1 MYQINIEYTS
11 QEYFLKGFIKN
22 ISFVGSSRAKGGHAS
37 VDPKNIIKVHRYVR
51 RDGVD
56 EKCDKQNIKYYKWT
70 GTKGSGLHPGQVKTS
85 TSMMDY
91 VPQQNPNTD
100 CILCPKVNILEI
112 QFDMQLHFRRVHIA
126 KLLVVH
132 NVNILM
138 CRCSNIR
145 SRGSD
150 NSVHNHHYHCI
161 TCWHPFDTGA
171 KLRVHKLAKHSDVYG
186 KLSLLHLKP

>member
-1 MYQINIEYTS
+1 MCTS
-11 QEYFLKGFIKN
+11 
-22 ISFVGSSRAKGGHAS
+22 SSRAKGGRAS
-37 VDPKNIIKVHRYVR
+37 VDPKNIIKVCKNVR

-56 EKCDKQNIKYYKWT
+56 EKCAKDNIKYYKWT
-70 GTKGSGLHPGQVKTS
+70 GTKGSGLHPSQVKTS

-91 VPQQNPNTD
+91 VPPKQKPNTD
-100 CILCPKVNILEI
+100 CILCPKEKILETE
-112 QFDMQLHFRRVHIA
+112 FDMQLHFRRVHIA

-138 CRCSNIR
+138 CRCSDIR

-150 NSVHNHHYHCI
+150 NSVRNRHYHCI

-171 KLRVHKLAKHSDVYG
+171 KLRVHKLAKHSDVYD
-186 KLSLLHLKP
+186 KLSLLHLKPKARKTGKK